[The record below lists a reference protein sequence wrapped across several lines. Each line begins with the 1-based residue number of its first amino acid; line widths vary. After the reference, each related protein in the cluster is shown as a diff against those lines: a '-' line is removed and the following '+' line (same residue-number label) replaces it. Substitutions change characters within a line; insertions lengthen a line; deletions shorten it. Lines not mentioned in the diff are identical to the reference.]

1 MPRDRLDFSFAF
13 NIPPTSK
20 NPRGR
25 GLRNRLPKCTT
36 MSSHLESLQNADLAE
51 EIEAINAI
59 YEPDTMVVTS
69 TGASKN
75 AAPVPSTLD
84 LGSSGSPNASA
95 LSTTAKLQI
104 PNHPHLSFLLAF
116 DPSYPETPPRILG
129 TASTASRGE
138 GKLAVDVLQ
147 DIVGRSY
154 QPGVVC
160 LFDVIN
166 EAVDA
171 FQELNIGGSISNSG
185 NNNDRNNGGTDADE
199 STTTRTTTTQAAAD
213 LKPEEIATLSLRDS
227 FGIDSPP
234 AWILSDVVNEKKS
247 VFVGRAARVSSLE
260 QAQAYLDYLLA
271 TEKKVA
277 AATHNISAWRIRQQK
292 PVVPGAGGNNAS
304 GKAEPTEMIVQD
316 CDDDGETAAGGRLL
330 HLMQLMDVWDVVVVV
345 TRWYGGIQL
354 GPDRFRIINAVGRDA
369 LIKGGF
375 VKESG
380 SGEKGKKK
388 GKK

>member
-1 MPRDRLDFSFAF
+1 MSFSLD
-13 NIPPTSK
+13 
-20 NPRGR
+20 
-25 GLRNRLPKCTT
+25 
-36 MSSHLESLQNADLAE
+36 SLQNPDLAE

-59 YEPDTMVVTS
+59 YEPDTVVVTS
-69 TGASKN
+69 TPSNTTTTATTSTSGSTST
-75 AAPVPSTLD
+75 STLD
-84 LGSSGSPNASA
+84 LGSSGAPTSA
-95 LSTTAKLQI
+95 HSTIAKLQI
-104 PNHPHLSFLLAF
+104 PNHPHLSFILGF
-116 DPSYPETPPRILG
+116 DTSYPDTPPRILG

-138 GKLAVDVLQ
+138 GKLAVDVLE

-166 EAVDA
+166 EAVEA
-171 FQELNIGGSISNSG
+171 FQELNIGGSSSSS
-185 NNNDRNNGGTDADE
+185 NNNNNSTNGGDKGNGTTAESDE
-199 STTTRTTTTQAAAD
+199 TTPGLR
-213 LKPEEIATLSLRDS
+213 PEDIAMLSLRDS

-234 AWILSDVVNEKKS
+234 DWILSDVVTEKKS
-247 VFVGRAARVSSLE
+247 VFVGRVARVSTLE

-292 PVVPGAGGNNAS
+292 PGAGG
-304 GKAEPTEMIVQD
+304 GKGESTEMIVQD

-345 TRWYGGIQL
+345 TRWYGGIHL

-375 VKESG
+375 VKETG
-380 SGEKGKKK
+380 GGGNDKGKKK